1 MANLKLLLY
10 LYLNEQNKNYLLSE
24 KNEIK
29 NITIVSSANYDSIK
43 FLHEKIKDKKKILLD
58 TLPKLKTKGLDIEKD
73 WLKLRAINFVMLCL
87 YINEFLKV
95 SKIKCNILLRSKSK
109 SDLKTEKEFFL
120 EK

>member
-43 FLHEKIKDKKKILLD
+43 FLHEKIKDKKK
-58 TLPKLKTKGLDIEKD
+58 
-73 WLKLRAINFVMLCL
+73 NFIRYVT
-87 YINEFLKV
+87 
-95 SKIKCNILLRSKSK
+95 KIKNKGFRHRKRLA
-109 SDLKTEKEFFL
+109 
-120 EK
+120 

>member
-43 FLHEKIKDKKKILLD
+43 FLHEKIKDKKILLD
-58 TLPKLKTKGLDIEKD
+58 TLPKLKTKGLDIEKIG
-73 WLKLRAINFVMLCL
+73 L
-87 YINEFLKV
+87 
-95 SKIKCNILLRSKSK
+95 S
-109 SDLKTEKEFFL
+109 
-120 EK
+120 